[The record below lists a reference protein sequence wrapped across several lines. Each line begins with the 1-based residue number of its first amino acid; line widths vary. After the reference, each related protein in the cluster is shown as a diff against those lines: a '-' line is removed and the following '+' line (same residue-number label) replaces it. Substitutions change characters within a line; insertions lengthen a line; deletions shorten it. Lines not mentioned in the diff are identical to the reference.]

1 MIPSRDLD
9 DQIIYNLIGHRTQ
22 LATPNQNWWSY
33 MQPSLDNYLHAQNQR
48 YRLIPFFYF
57 YWDPLHARL
66 NSHYKAWSYKKKKL
80 KKIKVYR
87 KSV

>member
-1 MIPSRDLD
+1 MIAIPTVRGIQEKLKSKGT
-9 DQIIYNLIGHRTQ
+9 IVSVGNLMALKSFFINY
-22 LATPNQNWWSY
+22 ATEQEHFLKNNWDS
-33 MQPSLDNYLHAQNQR
+33 
-48 YRLIPFFYF
+48 
-57 YWDPLHARL
+57 LHARL